1 MLPQHLQL
9 KVLSMLDDSAFD
21 KAVKGAGPPGRGAPV
36 RADATFLQRMGTPFS
51 AKRAVDDIKARGLAV
66 FDHVMGA
73 DMASATRSGVE
84 GVAASGLMRRAR
96 MGKDSTQWAD
106 TRARG
111 DEMIWFNDLLAA
123 LEQASD
129 SVGEG
134 HLEAGGDDAGSPR
147 VDHVDAG
154 SIQAVG
160 AAVKHLQS
168 LGAEVCTAIGG
179 QFECQ
184 RMTFQVARYADG
196 ARYVRHSDVGPQTP
210 DRRLTC
216 ILYLNPDWKK
226 EDGGELRLYLPIG
239 TSHAS
244 AQGSQGHT
252 NACDVAPLMN
262 RLVIFRSEVCL
273 LRALVFWLLKPSLTA
288 RQAFPSVPIP

>member
-1 MLPQHLQL
+1 MAGLAGLGGLPQHLQL
-9 KVLSMLDDSAFD
+9 KVLSMLDDGAFD
-21 KAVKGAGPPGRGAPV
+21 KAVQGAGAPGRGAPV
-36 RADATFLQRMGTPFS
+36 RADKTFLQRMGTPFS

-73 DMASATRSGVE
+73 DVALTTRSGVE
-84 GVAASGLMRRAR
+84 RVAASGLMRRAR

-111 DEMIWFNDLLAA
+111 DDMIWFNDLLAA
-123 LEQASD
+123 LEQESD
-129 SVGEG
+129 AAGER
-134 HLEAGGDDAGSPR
+134 HKEAGEDGAGSPQ

-160 AAVKHLQS
+160 TAVQHLRA

-179 QFECQ
+179 QFDCQ

-210 DRRLTC
+210 DRRLTF
-216 ILYLNPDWKK
+216 ILYLNPDWKE

-239 TSHAS
+239 KTHAS
-244 AQGSQGHT
+244 AQGSQSYT

-262 RLVIFRSEVCL
+262 RLVMFRSEVL
-273 LRALVFWLLKPSLTA
+273 ASSPRVVASSSRVLVT
-288 RQAFPSVPIP
+288 